1 MKLKLLDGI
10 YCALS
15 YKMHGGHPGILPDD
29 TRDLL
34 AIVLLMYIF
43 DIAIFLGPFFEIIS
57 FKSFSYIFVSSPIIP
72 ILWCLYIKK
81 NRDRIFEESDRYN
94 TKGYRILS
102 VLFTASAFGI
112 PLLYCTNTQ
121 FLN

>member
-15 YKMHGGHPGILPDD
+15 YKMGSGHPGIAPDNP
-29 TRDLL
+29 RGLL

-112 PLLYCTNTQ
+112 PLLYCTITHFIN
-121 FLN
+121 

>member
-10 YCALS
+10 YCALR
-15 YKMHGGHPGILPDD
+15 YKMGYSPTGIAPDD
-29 TRDLL
+29 TRTLMSV
-34 AIVLLMYIF
+34 VLLMYIF

-112 PLLYCTNTQ
+112 PLLCCTITHFIN
-121 FLN
+121 

>member
-1 MKLKLLDGI
+1 MNLKRLDGI

-15 YKMHGGHPGILPDD
+15 YKMGSGHPGIAPDNPRTLMSVVLFMYVVDIATFLVPVFKILPDKYF
-29 TRDLL
+29 L
-34 AIVLLMYIF
+34 YI
-43 DIAIFLGPFFEIIS
+43 L
-57 FKSFSYIFVSSPIIP
+57 VSSPIVP

-102 VLFTASAFGI
+102 ILFIALAFCL
-112 PLLYCTNTQ
+112 PLL
-121 FLN
+121 F

>member
-10 YCALS
+10 YCALR
-15 YKMHGGHPGILPDD
+15 YKMGYSPTGIAPDD
-29 TRDLL
+29 TRTLMSV
-34 AIVLLMYIF
+34 VLFMYVV
-43 DIAIFLGPFFEIIS
+43 DIATFLVPV
-57 FKSFSYIFVSSPIIP
+57 FKILPDKYFLYILVSSPIVP

-112 PLLYCTNTQ
+112 PLLYCTITHFIN
-121 FLN
+121 

>member
-10 YCALS
+10 YCALR
-15 YKMHGGHPGILPDD
+15 YKMGYSPTGIAPDD
-29 TRDLL
+29 TRTLMSV
-34 AIVLLMYIF
+34 VLLMYIF

-102 VLFTASAFGI
+102 ILFIALAFCL
-112 PLLYCTNTQ
+112 PLL
-121 FLN
+121 F

>member
-15 YKMHGGHPGILPDD
+15 YKMGYAPPGMAPDN

-112 PLLYCTNTQ
+112 PLLYCTITHFIN
-121 FLN
+121 